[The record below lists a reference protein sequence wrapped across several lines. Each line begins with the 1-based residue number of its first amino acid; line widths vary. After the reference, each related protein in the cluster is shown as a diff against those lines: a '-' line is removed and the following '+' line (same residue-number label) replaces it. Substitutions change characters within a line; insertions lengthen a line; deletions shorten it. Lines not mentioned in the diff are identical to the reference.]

1 MRAMGS
7 VDPINDRRSGSAAQ
21 EPTALQL
28 DPRLGLTAPLP
39 IKVFPFISQI
49 ETWPL
54 LVFWKR
60 MSEWPSP
67 LKSPV
72 PIAF

>member
-7 VDPINDRRSGSAAQ
+7 VDPINDRRSGSARQ
-21 EPTALQL
+21 GPTALQL

-54 LVFWKR
+54 LVF
-60 MSEWPSP
+60 
-67 LKSPV
+67 
-72 PIAF
+72 